1 MDKLLH
7 SDNYFINANS
17 DSENDCLQVGS
28 RIEVEDGSRDN
39 QSKRKYTKSVK
50 KTFIIKELRDSEFQ
64 ASTVTFALRKAVR
77 KLVKI
82 VKDKNPKMSIFDN
95 DKFQKNFDLTII
107 EKESQK
113 KFEFKVSIIK
123 NVTNE
128 KKSMYYQFDY
138 NILVYKR
145 LALL

>member
-1 MDKLLH
+1 MNKLLD
-7 SDNYFINANS
+7 SENYFINANS
-17 DSENDCLQVGS
+17 DSENDCLQVDS
-28 RIEVEDGSRDN
+28 RNELLNEVEDN

>member
-17 DSENDCLQVGS
+17 DSENDGS
-28 RIEVEDGSRDN
+28 RIELLNEVEDN

>member
-17 DSENDCLQVGS
+17 DSENDGLQDDS
-28 RIEVEDGSRDN
+28 RNEVEDN
-39 QSKRKYTKSVK
+39 HSKRKYTKSVK